1 MNKKDQ
7 AIDGNKITD
16 LEKQLRKYEEII
28 ENLKEDRDNF
38 KNQLLDHTDR
48 LERIENLK
56 TSSKSIHGDPN
67 EITDKIK
74 ELEYELKLLV
84 ERIKE
89 IQLKIN
95 DLVKRNKEAEKN
107 QDGDESENL
116 ELKEIE
122 DIRKQLEGELNSLKG
137 RNGQIEDRIKM
148 LLMKLKDQLI
158 KEGRELD
165 SSREDSEQNREE
177 NGGREFSDEKINKM
191 TEETENLKVKISNL
205 EEMLKK
211 LKRKRKI
218 IASMTEGTDYTLI
231 IEELRD
237 DLEADIKVL
246 KEKTTKI
253 EEDQG
258 KTEFRSKNNEA
269 RVESLEN
276 LYTEQNNE
284 LLTLS
289 KDMRNHKSN
298 LSEIEKKIKDLK
310 QLTNE
315 KVDTDTFEQEMTCKN

>member
-7 AIDGNKITD
+7 SIDGNKITD

-38 KNQLLDHTDR
+38 KNQLFDHTDR

-67 EITDKIK
+67 GITDKIK

-165 SSREDSEQNREE
+165 SSREESEQNREE
-177 NGGREFSDEKINKM
+177 NCDREFSDEKINKM
-191 TEETENLKVKISNL
+191 TEETENLKVKISNM

-211 LKRKRKI
+211 LKRRRKI
-218 IASMTEGTDYTLI
+218 TASITEGTDYTLI
-231 IEELRD
+231 IEEIRD

-246 KEKTTKI
+246 KEKATKI